1 MTRTVSVLLIED
13 NPGDARLVS
22 AALAESPAGLFRLVR
37 ADRLSAALPLLAEGR
52 VDVVLLDP
60 GLPDSDGLD
69 TLAAIHRAAPHT
81 PVVVLSGS
89 TDEQFALEI
98 VQAHAQDYL
107 VKDHLTNHTL
117 TRSLR
122 YAIERKR
129 AQDVLRES
137 EERLRLAMMVANEAI
152 YEWNPV
158 SGEVRWNETYTR
170 NFGRAEGDHV
180 AWWKERIHPEDAP
193 RVISSVDAALSGRA
207 ASWEGEYRMRGADG
221 SWANVHDRAVICRSE
236 GGAPVRIV
244 GAMLD
249 ITERKRAAEALEA
262 ANRQLRQ
269 LSQDLLRS
277 QEQERRRIARELHDG
292 TVQLLAAVEI
302 DLCRVLDAGPLPPKQ
317 ADLLREAMDLT
328 ERCTH
333 ELRTTSYLLH
343 PPLLDDVGLAAAL
356 RSYVEGFGQRTGMS
370 IELNLP
376 DGGER
381 LTAELEGTLFRIV
394 QEALANVH
402 RHSGSAT
409 ATIKLDHAPG
419 EVRLRIE
426 DRGRGLP
433 EDLSGGEQGV
443 ARFGVGLSGMR
454 ERVRLLGGT
463 LEVASAEVGTVLQVI
478 LPVVARQKDSSASA

>member
-13 NPGDARLVS
+13 NPADAQLVS
-22 AALAESPAGLFRLVR
+22 TALSESLAGRFRLQL
-37 ADRLSAALPLLAEGR
+37 ADSLAAALPCLAAGG

-89 TDEQFALEI
+89 TDEQFALDV
-98 VQAHAQDYL
+98 VQANAQDYL

-137 EERLRLAMMVANEAI
+137 EERLRLAMTVANESI

-158 SGEVRWNETYTR
+158 SGEVRWNETYVR
-170 NFGRAEGDHV
+170 NYGRGAGDYV
-180 AWWKERIHPEDAP
+180 KWWKEQIFPEDAP
-193 RVISSVDAALSGRA
+193 RVIAGIQAALAGGA
-207 ASWEGEYRMRGADG
+207 TAWEGEYRMRRADG
-221 SWANVHDRAVICRSE
+221 SWAEVHDRAVICRGE
-236 GGAPVRIV
+236 GGEAVRVV

-249 ITERKRAAEALEA
+249 ITERKRAAGALES

-277 QEQERRRIARELHDG
+277 QEHERRRIARELHDG
-292 TVQLLAAVEI
+292 TVQLLAAVQI
-302 DLCRVLDAGPLPPKQ
+302 DLCRVLDAGHLPPNQ
-317 ADLLREAMDLT
+317 AELLREAMELT
-328 ERCTH
+328 ERCTR

-356 RSYVEGFGQRTGMS
+356 RSYVEGFGQRTGMA
-370 IELNLP
+370 IKLNLP
-376 DGGER
+376 ER
-381 LTAELEGTLFRIV
+381 SERFSSDLEGTLFRIV

-409 ATIKLDHAPG
+409 AAIRLDHLPG
-419 EVRLRIE
+419 EVRLRVE

-433 EDLSGGEQGV
+433 EALSGNEQGF
-443 ARFGVGLSGMR
+443 ARLGVGLSGMR
-454 ERVRLLGGT
+454 ERVRQLGGT
-463 LEVASAEVGTVLQVI
+463 LEVSSAPTGTVLQVI
-478 LPVVARQKDSSASA
+478 LPDSAEPKGSGAGA